1 MRMTEGA
8 VRLAKTP
15 MIQPQ
20 LDYTIINS
28 DVIARS
34 SIETKIL
41 TYVGK

>member
-1 MRMTEGA
+1 MTEGA
-8 VRLAKTP
+8 VKLGNTP

-28 DVIARS
+28 VVLATS
-34 SIETKIL
+34 SIQTKIL